1 MATETKFTEEEIKS
15 LSELSQKYQ
24 TTQSAFGQIR
34 VQRILL
40 NQQEKNLEEAE
51 IKLEADYIS
60 LQEEEKKLVKNLS
73 KKYGQGSLDPKTGVF
88 TPTENAEEK

>member
-1 MATETKFTEEEIKS
+1 M
-15 LSELSQKYQ
+15 
-24 TTQSAFGQIR
+24 
-34 VQRILL
+34 

-60 LQEEEKKLVKNLS
+60 LQDEEKKLVKDLS

>member
-40 NQQEKNLEEAE
+40 NQQEKKETSQGLLRYIYLMRINQYLKLIQLMLELE
-51 IKLEADYIS
+51 IFIIM
-60 LQEEEKKLVKNLS
+60 
-73 KKYGQGSLDPKTGVF
+73 
-88 TPTENAEEK
+88 

>member
-40 NQQEKNLEEAE
+40 NQQEKNLN
-51 IKLEADYIS
+51 I
-60 LQEEEKKLVKNLS
+60 LQLIIFLTEKN
-73 KKYGQGSLDPKTGVF
+73 
-88 TPTENAEEK
+88 

>member
-15 LSELSQKYQ
+15 LSELSQTYQ

-60 LQEEEKKLVKNLS
+60 LQDEEKKLVKELS